1 MLTCFRPAR
10 TALVFRAAITVLLAG
25 SAVAVAAQGQDTT
38 VEGEIYALSGMT
50 LTLTLADS
58 SLKTVNLLPETL
70 VLAREEALLEAIQPN
85 DALGVAARREPDGSL
100 TASSINIFS
109 PQLWSRVRKG
119 QFPMQSGDLMTNALV
134 IENALAVQGRLLHL
148 RYEALVTE
156 INVPEGV
163 RITRILTERIAD
175 LKEGLRV
182 LIRGTTSADG
192 SLSAGSVSFEP
203 AP

>member
-1 MLTCFRPAR
+1 MLMY
-10 TALVFRAAITVLLAG
+10 FRAAIAVLLAG
-25 SAVAVAAQGQDTT
+25 SALAASAQGQDTT
-38 VEGEIYALSGMT
+38 VGGEISALSGMT
-50 LTLTLADS
+50 LTLTLADN

-70 VLAREEALLEAIQPN
+70 VLAREAALLEAIQPN
-85 DALGVAARREPDGSL
+85 EALGVAARREADGSL
-100 TASSINIFS
+100 TASSINIFP

-134 IENALAVQGRLLHL
+134 IENALAVQGRVLRL

-156 INVPEGV
+156 INVPEGI

-175 LKEGLRV
+175 LKEGSRV
-182 LIRGTTSADG
+182 LIRGTASSDG
-192 SLSAGSVSFEP
+192 SLTAGSVTYEL